1 MIAKNDLE
9 QEGAE
14 KTEFDLILCSL
25 CFLLFN
31 SCFPSVDF
39 APSRLCV
46 SMLLPVPIQ
55 FDSLDAKLAG
65 RNANVPA
72 LMRLVAAEVPMHIP
86 LSVYKTPRLSA
97 DDAGNFV
104 RRVWRGRRE
113 RDDQAR
119 AGNQVL
125 IRPLLDDDP
134 A

>member
-1 MIAKNDLE
+1 VE
-9 QEGAE
+9 QERTE
-14 KTEFDLILCSL
+14 ETEFDEILCSL
-25 CFLLFN
+25 CFLMFN
-31 SCFPSVDF
+31 PFISRGGF
-39 APSRLCV
+39 AHSRLCV
-46 SMLLPVPIQ
+46 NMLLPVPIQ

-72 LMRLVAAEVPMHIP
+72 LMRLVAAEVPMHLP

-104 RRVWRGRRE
+104 RRVWRGRCE